1 MWPHGLQPARLL
13 CPWDSPGKNTGVGDH
28 SLLQGI
34 FLTQGSNRCCL
45 HWQVDSWPL
54 APPGKPSPIG
64 WKALN
69 AELRLPGRSSRC
81 CGRLG
86 PQNFQ
91 PGTLWISNLPS
102 PPQSR
107 KFISWYKKIYFKLV
121 MINSYISVIN
131 LLNLYLLLVVSLNTD
146 QNNTLEKLFY

>member
-1 MWPHGLQPARLL
+1 MQSWGFQEEAVAAV
-13 CPWDSPGKNTGVGDH
+13 VGWGPRI
-28 SLLQGI
+28 SSQAPCE
-34 FLTQGSNRCCL
+34 FRTCL
-45 HWQVDSWPL
+45 
-54 APPGKPSPIG
+54 A
-64 WKALN
+64 
-69 AELRLPGRSSRC
+69 
-81 CGRLG
+81 
-86 PQNFQ
+86 
-91 PGTLWISNLPS
+91 